1 VYLWNLFQ
9 IGKFL
14 SRSVSQFWVFDVHSL
29 KPLASGHNHR
39 FSVQR
44 PEVRSAFPAKR
55 WKRTFGA
62 YAVLLSNR
70 CQGMNRGVPSP
81 AFQAAAAKPSLCHHR
96 MDGQLAVQEFAFPF
110 EDVPLNATSTL
121 RASDRSAGGLVNI
134 GPSCAPQQD
143 SVDPFYLF
151 ACHVE
156 WERREDPSAGWE
168 LIAAAQ
174 SMHSDTRAHARALL
188 AGSRHLAGGVPGSAA
203 PSIKPRRPVPLET
216 KMIAPYGI
224 NLIENCAE
232 CSCTNRSFFCGFSRE
247 VRQALDQVSH
257 KSTLPAGAIL
267 FVEGQ
272 SPRGVFILCSGRVNL
287 STTSREGK
295 ILILKTAEPGEAL
308 GLSAAIS
315 GIGYEAT
322 AETAVP
328 SQLNFVD
335 RRHLRELMQ
344 SHSEVGLHAAEHLS
358 REFQAAYRDIHDLVL
373 TRSSAGKL
381 ARLLL
386 SQSQA
391 PGALA
396 AETRVH
402 SPMTHEEMAQR
413 IGASRET
420 VTRLLS
426 DLKRKQ
432 LIRLDGP
439 TLIIR
444 NRTALEALAV

>member
-1 VYLWNLFQ
+1 MDRPRLIPALGPGW
-9 IGKFL
+9 GL
-14 SRSVSQFWVFDVHSL
+14 SRSSERTTPAPELVKIGTFPVSH
-29 KPLASGHNHR
+29 
-39 FSVQR
+39 
-44 PEVRSAFPAKR
+44 PEA
-55 WKRTFGA
+55 
-62 YAVLLSNR
+62 
-70 CQGMNRGVPSP
+70 
-81 AFQAAAAKPSLCHHR
+81 
-96 MDGQLAVQEFAFPF
+96 
-110 EDVPLNATSTL
+110 
-121 RASDRSAGGLVNI
+121 I
-134 GPSCAPQQD
+134 
-143 SVDPFYLF
+143 DPFYLF

-156 WERREDPSAGWE
+156 WERREEPSAAWE

-174 SMHSDTRAHARALL
+174 SNHTDTRAHARALL
-188 AGSRHLAGGVPGSAA
+188 ASSHHLGGVGLSGSSAC
-203 PSIKPRRPVPLET
+203 PPRPRRPASQET

-224 NLIENCAE
+224 NLVENCSE
-232 CSCTNRSFFCGFSRE
+232 CSLTKRSFFCGFSQS

-272 SPRGVFILCSGRVNL
+272 SPRGVFIICSGKVNL

-295 ILILKTAEPGEAL
+295 ILILKTAEAGEAL

-315 GIGYEAT
+315 DLGYEAT
-322 AETAVP
+322 AETATP

-335 RRHLRELMQ
+335 RKHLLELMQ
-344 SHSEVGLHAAEHLS
+344 THTQIGLYAAQHLS

-381 ARLLL
+381 AKLLL
-386 SQSQA
+386 SQSRAYDTQA
-391 PGALA
+391 V
-396 AETRVH
+396 ETRVH

-426 DLKRKQ
+426 DLKRKH

-444 NRTALEALAV
+444 NRSALEALAV